1 MILCVHVGQL
11 PKPKLRALEATTVV
25 PFLDL
30 KAAYQALAKEL
41 DEAVLRASR
50 SGWYIGG
57 PEVEA
62 FETAFAQYTHAQ
74 HCVGVGTGLDALI
87 LALRALDIGA
97 GDEVIVP
104 SHTFIATWL
113 AVSAVGA
120 TPIPVEPKFG
130 TYLITAEDI
139 APHITA
145 NTKVIMPVHLYG
157 MPANMPAICALAKQH
172 GLYVVEDAAQAH
184 GASMD
189 GQRIGSHGDV
199 VAWSFYPGKN
209 LGALGDGG
217 AVTTQ
222 TPALAQRIRQL
233 GNYGSAVKYYN
244 EELGVN
250 SRLDPIQAAVL
261 AIKLK
266 YLDAWNARRQAIA
279 AQYQAAFTDIPITL
293 PSTPHGANPV
303 WHLYVIATPQ
313 REALQQHLTQSGVQT
328 LIHYPVP
335 PHLQLA
341 YQHVGFAKG
350 QYPVAEQYA
359 QQVLSLP
366 IGPQM
371 SDEEVAHTIEA
382 VKSFY

>member
-1 MILCVHVGQL
+1 VI
-11 PKPKLRALEATTVV
+11 

-30 KAAYQALAKEL
+30 KAAYHALAKEL

-62 FETAFAQYTHAQ
+62 FEAAFAQYTHTQ
-74 HCVGVGTGLDALI
+74 HCVGVGNGLDALT
-87 LALRALDIGA
+87 LALRALDIGP

-120 TPIPVEPKFG
+120 TPVPVEPASG
-130 TYLITAEDI
+130 QYIITATDI
-139 APHITA
+139 APYITSR
-145 NTKVIMPVHLYG
+145 TKAIMPVHLYG
-157 MPANMPAICALAKQH
+157 MPADMPAICDLAKQH

-184 GASMD
+184 GAAIQ

-222 TPALAQRIRQL
+222 NPAIAKRIRQL

-244 EELGVN
+244 DELGVN
-250 SRLDPIQAAVL
+250 SRLDSIQAAVL
-261 AIKLK
+261 TVKLK
-266 YLDAWNARRQAIA
+266 YLDAWNARRQTIA
-279 AQYQAAFTDIPITL
+279 ARYQAALADLPLTLPIT
-293 PSTPHGANPV
+293 PTGANPV
-303 WHLYVIATPQ
+303 WHLYVVATAQ
-313 REALQQHLTQSGVQT
+313 RAALQQHLTQSGVQT

-335 PHLQLA
+335 PHKQQA
-341 YQHVGFAKG
+341 YQHSPVA
-350 QYPVAEQYA
+350 QTNYPLAEQYA
-359 QQVLSLP
+359 QQTLSLP
-366 IGPQM
+366 IGPQL
-371 SDEEVAHTIEA
+371 SDAEVETTIAA
-382 VKSFY
+382 VRAFFA

>member
-1 MILCVHVGQL
+1 MI
-11 PKPKLRALEATTVV
+11 

-30 KAAYQALAKEL
+30 KAAYHALAKEL

-62 FETAFAQYTHAQ
+62 FEAAFAQYTHTQ
-74 HCVGVGTGLDALI
+74 HCVGVGNGLDALT
-87 LALRALDIGA
+87 LALRALDIGP

-120 TPIPVEPKFG
+120 TPVPVEPASG
-130 TYLITAEDI
+130 QYIITATDI
-139 APHITA
+139 APYITSR
-145 NTKVIMPVHLYG
+145 TKAIMPVHLYG
-157 MPANMPAICALAKQH
+157 MPADMPAICDLAKQH

-184 GASMD
+184 GAAIQ

-222 TPALAQRIRQL
+222 NPAIAKRIRQL

-244 EELGVN
+244 DELGVN
-250 SRLDPIQAAVL
+250 SRLDSIQAAVL
-261 AIKLK
+261 TVKLK
-266 YLDAWNARRQAIA
+266 YLDAWNARRQTIA
-279 AQYQAAFTDIPITL
+279 ARYQAALADLPLTLPIT
-293 PSTPHGANPV
+293 PTGANPV
-303 WHLYVIATPQ
+303 WHLYVVATAQ
-313 REALQQHLTQSGVQT
+313 RAALQQHLTQSGVQT

-335 PHLQLA
+335 PHKQQA
-341 YQHVGFAKG
+341 YQHSPVA
-350 QYPVAEQYA
+350 QTNYPLAEQYA
-359 QQVLSLP
+359 QQTLSLP
-366 IGPQM
+366 IGPQL
-371 SDEEVAHTIEA
+371 SDAEVETTIAA
-382 VKSFY
+382 VRAFFA

>member
-1 MILCVHVGQL
+1 MGSSLDWFG
-11 PKPKLRALEATTVV
+11 VV
-25 PFLDL
+25 VIPFLDL
-30 KAAYQALAKEL
+30 KAAYQALATEL

-62 FETAFAQYTHAQ
+62 FEAAFAQYTQAQ
-74 HCVGVGTGLDALI
+74 HCVGVGNGLDALT
-87 LALRALDIGA
+87 LALRALDVGA

-120 TPIPVEPKFG
+120 TPVPVEPASG
-130 TYLITAEDI
+130 QYVMTATDI
-139 APHITA
+139 APHISSR
-145 NTKVIMPVHLYG
+145 TKAMMPVHLYG
-157 MPANMPAICALAKQH
+157 MPADMPAICALAKQH
-172 GLYVVEDAAQAH
+172 GVYVVEDAAQAH
-184 GASMD
+184 GAAIQD
-189 GQRIGSHGDV
+189 QRIGSHGDV

-222 TPALAQRIRQL
+222 NPALAKRIRQL

-244 EELGVN
+244 DELGVN

-261 AIKLK
+261 AVKLK

-279 AQYQAAFTDIPITL
+279 ARYQTAFADLPLTL
-293 PSTPHGANPV
+293 PMTPIGANPV
-303 WHLYVIATPQ
+303 WHLYVVATKQ
-313 REALQQHLTQSGVQT
+313 RDTLQQHLTQAGVQT

-335 PHLQLA
+335 PHLQQA
-341 YQHVGFAKG
+341 YQHAGFSKG
-350 QYPVAEQYA
+350 QYPLAEQYA
-359 QQVLSLP
+359 QQMLSLP
-366 IGPQM
+366 IGPQL
-371 SDEEVAHTIEA
+371 SDDDVAHTIAA
-382 VKSFY
+382 VQRFFQ

>member
-1 MILCVHVGQL
+1 M
-11 PKPKLRALEATTVV
+11 V

-30 KAAYQALAKEL
+30 KAAYHALATEL

-62 FETAFAQYTHAQ
+62 FETAFADYTQAQY
-74 HCVGVGTGLDALI
+74 CVGVGNGLDALI
-87 LALRALDIGA
+87 LALRALGVGPD
-97 GDEVIVP
+97 DEVIVP

-120 TPIPVEPKFG
+120 TPVPVEPKPKSG
-130 TYLITAEDI
+130 QYLITADDI
-139 APHITA
+139 APYITSR
-145 NTKVIMPVHLYG
+145 TKVLMPVHLYG
-157 MPANMPAICALAKQH
+157 MPADMPAICALAKQH
-172 GLYVVEDAAQAH
+172 GLFVVEDAAQAH
-184 GASMD
+184 GAAVH

-222 TPALAQRIRQL
+222 NPALAKRIRQL

-244 EELGVN
+244 DELGVN

-266 YLDAWNARRQAIA
+266 YLDSWNARRQTIA
-279 AQYQAAFTDIPITL
+279 ARYQEALADLPLTL
-293 PSTPHGANPV
+293 PSKAEGAIPV
-303 WHLYVIATPQ
+303 WHLYVVATPQ
-313 REALQQHLTQSGVQT
+313 RDALQQHLTQSGVQT

-335 PHLQLA
+335 PHKQQA
-341 YQHVGFAKG
+341 YQHSPVA
-350 QYPVAEQYA
+350 QASYPLAEQYA
-359 QQVLSLP
+359 QQILSLP
-366 IGPQM
+366 IGPQL
-371 SDEEVAHTIEA
+371 SDADVETTISA
-382 VKSFY
+382 IRTFFA

>member
-1 MILCVHVGQL
+1 MI
-11 PKPKLRALEATTVV
+11 

-30 KAAYQALAKEL
+30 KAAYQALANEL
-41 DEAVLRASR
+41 DAAVLRASR

-62 FETAFAQYTHAQ
+62 FETAFAHYTQAK
-74 HCVGVGTGLDALI
+74 HCVGVGTGLDALT
-87 LALRALDIGA
+87 LALRALDIGV

-120 TPIPVEPKFG
+120 TPVPVEPTLG
-130 TYLITAEDI
+130 NYLITAQDI
-139 APHITA
+139 APFITPR
-145 NTKVIMPVHLYG
+145 TKAIMPVHLYG
-157 MPANMPAICALAKQH
+157 MPAEMPAICALAKQH
-172 GLYVVEDAAQAH
+172 DLYVVEDAAQAH
-184 GASMD
+184 GATFD

-222 TPALAQRIRQL
+222 NPALAKRIRQL
-233 GNYGSAVKYYN
+233 GNYGSTIKYYN

-261 AIKLK
+261 AVKLQ

-279 AQYQAAFTDIPITL
+279 ARYQTAFVDL
-293 PSTPHGANPV
+293 PFAVPTIRNGANPV
-303 WHLYVIATPQ
+303 WHLFVIATPQ

-328 LIHYPVP
+328 LIHYPLP
-335 PHLQLA
+335 PHLQKA
-341 YQHVGFAKG
+341 YQTLDMAQG

-359 QQVLSLP
+359 KQVLSLP
-366 IGPQM
+366 IGPQL
-371 SDEEVAHTIEA
+371 SDADVEHTIDA
-382 VKSFY
+382 VGAFFN